1 LPSELTQDES
11 SRLETLKV
19 IWGGWEQCDSVLDA
33 RRAMVAA
40 RGGDVRDKSVAAALG
55 VNVNLTN
62 ITTNGMTLYC
72 AHRARSGCTFKAN
85 LVSGGA
91 STSSSDSDDSDDNAG
106 GAADKKA
113 LPAKAPK
120 ERKENEKVSEL
131 RDRLLE
137 ARENATLMT
146 PAEMVSAINELSGF
160 PMTVKVLRAT
170 KVGKAVKKLCKREAI
185 EVQDAAKELIA
196 KWTKTIE
203 NEEKEREEKEQKEE
217 KKALNFVE
225 ALAEQNEKK
234 ALEEQKEKE
243 QKALEKKALEKK
255 ALEKKA
261 LEKKALEQ
269 KALEEKAL
277 EEKAL
282 EEKAL
287 EEKALEEK
295 ALEEKALEE
304 KALAKKALQKKAL

>member
-1 LPSELTQDES
+1 MPSELTQDES

-19 IWGGWEQCDSVLDA
+19 IWGGWEQYDSVLDA

-113 LPAKAPK
+113 LPAKAPTPK

-137 ARENATLMT
+137 AQR
-146 PAEMVSAINELSGF
+146 
-160 PMTVKVLRAT
+160 
-170 KVGKAVKKLCKREAI
+170 KR
-185 EVQDAAKELIA
+185 DADD
-196 KWTKTIE
+196 T
-203 NEEKEREEKEQKEE
+203 R
-217 KKALNFVE
+217 
-225 ALAEQNEKK
+225 
-234 ALEEQKEKE
+234 
-243 QKALEKKALEKK
+243 
-255 ALEKKA
+255 
-261 LEKKALEQ
+261 
-269 KALEEKAL
+269 
-277 EEKAL
+277 
-282 EEKAL
+282 
-287 EEKALEEK
+287 
-295 ALEEKALEE
+295 
-304 KALAKKALQKKAL
+304 